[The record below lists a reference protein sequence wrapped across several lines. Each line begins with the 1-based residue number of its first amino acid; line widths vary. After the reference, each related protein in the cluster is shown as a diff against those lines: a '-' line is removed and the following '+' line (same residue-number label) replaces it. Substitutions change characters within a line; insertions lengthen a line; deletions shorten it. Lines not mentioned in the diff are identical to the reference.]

1 MVGKA
6 GTVNGLSRRSMR
18 LRWALPLIVL
28 IAGIAATEWR
38 VQADDA
44 QRHDEAVV
52 LATNEAVHFGER
64 LATGLEATYFAGR
77 VLNAYVLAHDGI
89 LTPREMD
96 AFLAGLTGLLPYV
109 RSIAIAPDNRIEY
122 IAPLAGNEAALGLN
136 YPDNAEQWP
145 AIQAIIASG
154 EASLVG
160 PINLVQ
166 GGRGLAFRL
175 PVTIPGKGY
184 WGMVSTVI
192 DSDAFLKAAAEAGI
206 QRGSAGVRAIDAN
219 GDAGPPFW
227 GSAQAFDDAATVV
240 NVRLLGATWQAGVAA
255 RPVSSPSTRSIRI
268 VGYSLTI
275 LVALLVLALII
286 AIQRRRQL
294 SKRLS
299 RLSERVPG
307 MLYEMRVTPDGRSSF
322 PYVSQGIEQMFG
334 VTPDEVKVD
343 AYPLLSRV
351 VEADAERLRTALDE
365 AASADEPWHQQLR
378 MRNREGAERWYL
390 TEAVPD
396 PDTDGGTLWHGFIT
410 DVTSEM
416 AAQDRLRVSASVYE
430 STHDGVVIMDQDTL
444 IAEVNPGFTAL
455 TGYTIDDV
463 RGRTLEALGS
473 DLTPDAVYQEMHTS
487 LDRHDF
493 WRGEVVSRL
502 HDGRVATQ
510 AVAVTAVRGDAG
522 ALSHFVAI
530 VSSQNSLQDDLAT
543 GLPNRQVL
551 GDRLTQAVERARLTD
566 ERVALI
572 AVSIDEFRDIN
583 ETLGHRTGDLVLK
596 EAAARLRAVVP
607 ETETVARLGGDE
619 FAVLLCDTTDSATIE
634 RIAAQVVST
643 LAQPFIL
650 GTREVH
656 CTGSAGVSVF
666 PDDAPDA
673 ANLLITTNQAMR
685 VAKEHGRNRHRY
697 FTAAMQVDALERA
710 QLTDDLRRAIPDGDL
725 HLVFQ
730 PIIDIPT
737 GRIVKG
743 EALVR
748 WEHPE
753 RGPIGPDYFIPIAEK
768 SGLIKDIGDWVFN
781 EVLSMTVKARVH
793 VPDFE
798 IGFNMSPVE
807 VADDNGLHDRRL
819 QLMLDQDVPGSALVV
834 EITEGLLLDRSE
846 TVTTNLEA
854 YRTAGIQL
862 AIDDFGTG
870 YSSLSYLQGLDV
882 DYLKIDQSFVNG
894 IATNSENLALCEAI
908 IEMAHKLGLHVI
920 AEGIETQAQRDLLAA
935 ASCDFGQGYL
945 LSRPLAADAFL
956 AILSEN
962 ARTSPAESPDSPH

>member
-1 MVGKA
+1 M
-6 GTVNGLSRRSMR
+6 NGLSRRRMW
-18 LRWALPLIVL
+18 LRVAIPLIVL
-28 IAGIAATEWR
+28 VAGIAATEWR

-44 QRHDEAVV
+44 QRHDEAVA
-52 LATNEAVHFGER
+52 LATNQAVHFGER
-64 LATGLEATYFAGR
+64 LEAGLDATYFVGR
-77 VLNAYVLAHDGI
+77 VLDAYIQAHDGE
-89 LTPREMD
+89 LVSGEMD
-96 AFLAGLTGLLPYV
+96 GFLTGLTKLLPYL

-122 IAPLAGNEAALGLN
+122 IAPLAGNEAALGLY

-145 AIQAIIASG
+145 AIQSIIASG
-154 EASLVG
+154 EPTLVG

-175 PVTIPGKGY
+175 PVSVPGQGY

-192 DSDAFLKAAAEAGI
+192 DSDAFLKAAAQEGI
-206 QRGSAGVRAIDAN
+206 TGVPAGVRAIDAN
-219 GDAGPPFW
+219 GDASPPFW
-227 GSAQAFDDAATVV
+227 GTEQAFDDAAAVV
-240 NVRLLGATWQAGVAA
+240 NVHLLGATWQAGVSTM
-255 RPVSSPSTRSIRI
+255 PVSSPTTRSIRF

-275 LVALLVLALII
+275 LVSFLFLALITSV
-286 AIQRRRQL
+286 QRRRQL
-294 SKRLS
+294 SMRLS

-307 MLYEMRVTPDGRSSF
+307 MLYEMRVATDGRASF

-334 VTPDEVKVD
+334 LSPDDVKDD
-343 AYPLLSRV
+343 AAPLLSRV
-351 VEADAERLRTALDE
+351 VEADAERISDALGE
-365 AASADEPWHQQLR
+365 AFVSDQPWHEQLR
-378 MRNREGAERWYL
+378 MHDRHGAERWYL

-396 PDTDGGTLWHGFIT
+396 PDAEGGTLWHGFLT
-410 DVTSEM
+410 DVTGEM
-416 AAQDRLRVSASVYE
+416 AAQDHMRVSASVFE
-430 STHDGVVIMDQDTL
+430 STHDGVVIMGPDRR
-444 IAEVNPGFTAL
+444 IAEINPGFTAL

-463 RGRTLEALGS
+463 RGSTLEALGS
-473 DLTPDAVYQEMHTS
+473 GLTPEAVYQEKHAS

-493 WRGEVVSRL
+493 WRGELVSRL
-502 HDGRVATQ
+502 KDGRVASQ
-510 AVAVTAVRGDAG
+510 SVAVSAVRGDAG
-522 ALSHFVAI
+522 TLSHFVAI
-530 VSSQNSLQDDLAT
+530 VSSQNSLHDDLAT

-551 GDRLTQAVERARLTD
+551 GDRLAQAVERARLANG
-566 ERVALI
+566 RVALI

-596 EAAARLRAVVP
+596 EAAERLRAVVP

-619 FAVLLCDTTDSATIE
+619 FAILLSGNTDTTSIE
-634 RIAAQVVST
+634 RIASQAVQV

-650 GTREVH
+650 GTREIH

-666 PDDAPDA
+666 PEDAPDA

-685 VAKEHGRNRHRY
+685 VAKDHGRNRHRY
-697 FTAAMQVDALERA
+697 FTAAIQVEALERA
-710 QLTDDLRRAIPDGDL
+710 QLTEDLRRAIPDGDL
-725 HLVFQ
+725 HMVFQ
-730 PIIDIPT
+730 PIVDMST
-737 GRIVKG
+737 GRICKG

-748 WEHPE
+748 WEHPQ
-753 RGPIGPDYFIPIAEK
+753 RGAIGPDYFIPIAEK

-781 EVLSMTVKARVH
+781 EVLAMTGKARGL

-819 QLMLDQDVPGSALVV
+819 QLMVDQDVPGSALVV

-846 TVTTNLEA
+846 TVTTNLDA

-894 IATNSENLALCEAI
+894 IAADSENLALCEAI
-908 IEMAHKLGLHVI
+908 IEMAHKLGLRVI
-920 AEGIETQAQRDLLAA
+920 AEGIETPAQRDLLAA
-935 ASCDFGQGYL
+935 ATCDFGQGYL
-945 LSRPLAADAFL
+945 LSRPVAADVFL
-956 AILSEN
+956 ALLSED
-962 ARTSPAESPDSPH
+962 ARESRVESPDSSL